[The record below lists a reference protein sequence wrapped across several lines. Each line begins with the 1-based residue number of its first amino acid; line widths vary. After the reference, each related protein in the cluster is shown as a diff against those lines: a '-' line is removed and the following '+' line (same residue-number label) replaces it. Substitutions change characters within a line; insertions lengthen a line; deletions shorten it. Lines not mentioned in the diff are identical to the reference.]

1 MRERLEPD
9 ARLRGSDFTGRR
21 LPELASGAPPS
32 IACSTTEPRR
42 LFSFSPSSF
51 SEDVDVKYF
60 SRKKITIG
68 GGGTEGLFPMGICVW
83 VAMAFYECSA
93 QGIGIEVS
101 VKPNAM

>member
-42 LFSFSPSSF
+42 LFSFFPSSF
-51 SEDVDVKYF
+51 SADVDVKYF
-60 SRKKITIG
+60 SWKKNHNRWRGYG
-68 GGGTEGLFPMGICVW
+68 GVVPYGHLCMGGNGLL
-83 VAMAFYECSA
+83 
-93 QGIGIEVS
+93 
-101 VKPNAM
+101 